1 MAKPAWALF
10 HDDEKVVPLIRVGDV
25 VRANENRHPHY
36 RILALSHAMA
46 WIRDVQYGTDHV
58 VPIDRVHKI

>member
-1 MAKPAWALF
+1 VARPAWTLF
-10 HDDEKVVPLIRVGDV
+10 HDNEEVEPLIRVGDV
-25 VRANENRHPHY
+25 VRANDNRYPQY
-36 RILALSHAMA
+36 RVLAISHEMA